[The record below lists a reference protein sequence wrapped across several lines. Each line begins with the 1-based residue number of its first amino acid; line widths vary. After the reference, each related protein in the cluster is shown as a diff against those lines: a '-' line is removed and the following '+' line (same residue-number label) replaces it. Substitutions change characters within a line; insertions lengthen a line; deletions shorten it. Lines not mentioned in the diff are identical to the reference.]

1 MAAFIEVTNKYGTLL
16 LDIDR
21 IITVMTMAD
30 TGGETRIRYR
40 FSSNEVDNESG
51 IILSNEDVKEIYARI
66 QRAQRLSQTTYIN
79 EK

>member
-1 MAAFIEVTNKYGTLL
+1 MATFIEVTNKYGTLL

-21 IITVMTMAD
+21 IITVMTD

-40 FSSNEVDNESG
+40 FSSNEVDNESS
-51 IILSNEDVKEIYARI
+51 IVFEDVKEIYARI

>member
-21 IITVMTMAD
+21 IITVMAD

-40 FSSNEVDNESG
+40 FSSNEVDNESS
-51 IILSNEDVKEIYARI
+51 ILLSNEDVKEIYARI
-66 QRAQRLSQTTYIN
+66 QRAQRLSRTTYIN

>member
-21 IITVMTMAD
+21 IITVMAD

-40 FSSNEVDNESG
+40 FSSNEVDNESS
-51 IILSNEDVKEIYARI
+51 ILLSNEDVKEIYARI

>member
-21 IITVMTMAD
+21 IITVMTD
-30 TGGETRIRYR
+30 TVGETRIRYR
-40 FSSNEVDNESG
+40 FSSNEVDNENC
-51 IILSNEDVKEIYARI
+51 IVFEDVKEIYARI
-66 QRAQRLSQTTYIN
+66 QRAQRLSRTTYIN

>member
-21 IITVMTMAD
+21 IITVMTD

-40 FSSNEVDNESG
+40 FYSNEVDNES
-51 IILSNEDVKEIYARI
+51 IIVFEDVKEIYARI

-79 EK
+79 KK

>member
-21 IITVMTMAD
+21 IITVMTD
-30 TGGETRIRYR
+30 TGGETRIRYC

-51 IILSNEDVKEIYARI
+51 IVLSNEDVKEIYARI
-66 QRAQRLSQTTYIN
+66 KYAQRLSQTTYIN

>member
-21 IITVMTMAD
+21 IITVMTD

-40 FSSNEVDNESG
+40 FSSNEVDNESS
-51 IILSNEDVKEIYARI
+51 IVLEDVKEIYARI
-66 QRAQRLSQTTYIN
+66 QYAQRLSRTTYIN

>member
-1 MAAFIEVTNKYGTLL
+1 MATFIEVTNKYGTLL

-21 IITVMTMAD
+21 IITVMTD

-40 FSSNEVDNESG
+40 FSSNEVDNESC
-51 IILSNEDVKEIYARI
+51 IVFEDVKEIYARI
-66 QRAQRLSQTTYIN
+66 QYAQRLSQTTYIN